1 MPISALPAPDMTH
14 LTSAKSRLI
23 RPGVVIR
30 LVMPWTPESS
40 TSSAERNASIS
51 ETPTS
56 PSCSSRSLGM
66 TMSVSHSLRRLCD
79 PLFGLPGATAALERE
94 RPGDD
99 ADGQRAELA
108 RDRRDD
114 RRAAGAGAA
123 ALARGDE
130 DHVGPLE
137 DLLDLLAVVLGG
149 LAADLRIRART
160 QAPRQLTTDVE
171 LDVGVGHQQG
181 LRVRVHRDELDALEA
196 DLDHP
201 VHGVHTTATDADDL
215 DHCEVVVRGRHRA
228 HLPVQL
234 GSDPG
239 GPGLRGKR

>member
-1 MPISALPAPDMTH
+1 MPC
-14 LTSAKSRLI
+14 
-23 RPGVVIR
+23 
-30 LVMPWTPESS
+30 TPESS

-66 TMSVSHSLRRLCD
+66 TISVSHSLRSALD
-79 PLFGLPGATAALERE
+79 AVLGLPGAAAALERE

-108 RDRRDD
+108 GDRRDD

-149 LAADLRIRART
+149 LAARPPGWRR
-160 QAPRQLTTDVE
+160 R
-171 LDVGVGHQQG
+171 
-181 LRVRVHRDELDALEA
+181 
-196 DLDHP
+196 
-201 VHGVHTTATDADDL
+201 
-215 DHCEVVVRGRHRA
+215 RGRGSARGRCRA
-228 HLPVQL
+228 
-234 GSDPG
+234 
-239 GPGLRGKR
+239 